1 MSTASQSL
9 QPAQKVERG
18 GRGAQHN
25 TQSMTYST
33 ASGPDLQNV
42 SNPART
48 IQDIAK
54 ADFLSR
60 NHTPEDLQSLCCHS
74 GYVRRSGGTR
84 SPLLFCPAHT
94 HTYTCPHTHTH
105 THTFSPRFLCHA
117 KASTRTNVW
126 VAVFIAARRLA
137 NLPVLQRRKWC
148 LHWLIAVTQNLQTT
162 RKARKASVFHIEGG
176 GRGGGDGQTR
186 CQRPGW

>member
-105 THTFSPRFLCHA
+105 TRSLPAFFVTPRPARAPMCGWPYSLPL
-117 KASTRTNVW
+117 
-126 VAVFIAARRLA
+126 AV
-137 NLPVLQRRKWC
+137 LPIFPYCSGVSGVSIGSSL
-148 LHWLIAVTQNLQTT
+148 
-162 RKARKASVFHIEGG
+162 
-176 GRGGGDGQTR
+176 
-186 CQRPGW
+186 